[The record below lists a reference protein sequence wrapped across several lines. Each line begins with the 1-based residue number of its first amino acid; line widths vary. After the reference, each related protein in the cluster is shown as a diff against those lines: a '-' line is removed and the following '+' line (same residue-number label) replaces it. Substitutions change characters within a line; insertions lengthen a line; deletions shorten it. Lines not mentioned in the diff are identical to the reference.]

1 MSEIG
6 ETYEYLKKLSKKDLT
21 DVSFSRYQ
29 YPDII
34 VDIKYNYDSPSSS
47 VVYFEFE
54 NNEEYFKIL
63 GIDNEEDIYVWDKF
77 MGYYDYSYDYDS
89 YRYEEDWREG
99 YIIRQFSP
107 ENLNLVKEILRLVNP
122 TMILHDDETDTGLG
136 NIATYLNKRFDDID
150 YIISEYASLTQDCVR
165 RAVIDVLKNETKN
178 PFKKLGIIETYGDYK
193 FKTTLGV
200 LIHWYDTLDAKDFEI
215 PELLGTML
223 KKYDRTDRGG
233 WYELEYNAWC
243 DDFDWDSFHKETA
256 RQLND
261 ILEKVEEDLSEDV
274 NFERYNELFNIV
286 EKLGGFGRWIKIPS
300 KKIEV
305 YFSNIDI
312 KTGKLSFTSRKPNHP
327 SEDRS
332 VDNVEDLNL
341 SLYHPEL
348 FEQLKK
354 IKGIIL

>member
-1 MSEIG
+1 MLEIG

-21 DVSFSRYQ
+21 DVRFSKYQ

-34 VDIKYNYDSPSSS
+34 DDIKYNYDSPSSS
-47 VVYFEFE
+47 VIYFEFE
-54 NNEEYFKIL
+54 NTEEYFKIL
-63 GIDNEEDIYVWDKF
+63 GIDNEEDIYVWNKF
-77 MGYYDYSYDYDS
+77 MDNYYYDYDYDY
-89 YRYEEDWREG
+89 YRYEEDWKEG
-99 YIIRQFSP
+99 YILKEFSP
-107 ENLNLVKEILRLVNP
+107 ENLNLVKQILRLVNP
-122 TMILHDDETDTGLG
+122 SMVLRDDDTDTNMGI
-136 NIATYLNKRFDDID
+136 IATYLDKRFGDIE
-150 YIISEYASLTQDCVR
+150 YIVSEYGSLNQDCTR
-165 RAVIDVLKNETKN
+165 RAVSNVLKNETKN
-178 PFKKLGIIETYGDYK
+178 PFKKLGISETYGNYR

-200 LIHWYDTLDAKDFEI
+200 LIHWYETLEAKNFDI
-215 PELLGTML
+215 PELLKLML
-223 KKYDRTDRGG
+223 TKYDRESRGN
-233 WYELEYNAWC
+233 WYELEYNVWC
-243 DDFDWDSFHKETA
+243 DDFEWDSFHKETA
-256 RQLND
+256 RHLND

-274 NFERYNELFNIV
+274 SFERYNELFNIV
-286 EKLGGFGRWIKIPS
+286 EKLGGFRRWINIPS

-305 YFSNIDI
+305 YFSDLDI